1 VELQLKLVQVMQL
14 LLGLLLP
21 LVLALDTRDNSTSST
36 SESSTSI
43 PTTKATTHFHGT
55 LDGPVLVGRVHQQ
68 RVKNEA
74 ARIKITEKSDK
85 LNNGENPEQQH
96 QTTELPLFQRST
108 HQKDDEQ
115 PPVQINSVE
124 LHQIHQLHQSKE
136 ADRDQILGQAVQAEE
151 TGSHQKLEHQ
161 APVIDQQQVEDE
173 RRSNVHQN
181 MQHAFE
187 VDDDRRAHL
196 PVQAVHLP
204 VDDEG
209 RTHHPVQHVHLPT
222 HLPIDDEGRAHLP
235 VDPFSLHHPFLHTS
249 VAEFEY
255 SEWYLLLFSP
265 SNASLLIPNTDS
277 LPNQLTRSLAEKL
290 EVSSSTFHISSID
303 SNRSGGISANI
314 SLARLTVPHLH
325 RNLCR
330 LPEDEPV
337 FEFDGKNF
345 TLLTVR
351 HDKNQHLYIRTNP
364 STTTTGDELGL
375 LLTVTLGG
383 LGMFLLVMAFSFL
396 AAQIVS
402 KQDISGVSDLEDIL
416 VEHREGS
423 IDSCD
428 VMEKEI
434 FIIDNSDESDET
446 HDRFCGEERRPAE
459 ASKEEMK
466 RWKEDRGR
474 ESAGQQQ
481 LHFGRLGAR
490 LGRSW
495 RQLWDAPRLIDI
507 D

>member
-1 VELQLKLVQVMQL
+1 MQL

-21 LVLALDTRDNSTSST
+21 LVLALDTRENSTST
-36 SESSTSI
+36 ISESSTSK
-43 PTTKATTHFHGT
+43 PTTKATTHFDGT
-55 LDGPVLVGRVHQQ
+55 PDGPVLVGLVHLQ
-68 RVKNEA
+68 RVKHDSPS
-74 ARIKITEKSDK
+74 IKMTEKSDK
-85 LNNGENPEQQH
+85 VNSGEYPQQ
-96 QTTELPLFQRST
+96 QQETTEMPVFQRGLHHT
-108 HQKDDEQ
+108 DEE
-115 PPVQINSVE
+115 PSPVQISSVE
-124 LHQIHQLHQSKE
+124 DDQIHQVNQTSEE
-136 ADRDQILGQAVQAEE
+136 ADRDQLLGHKAVETEE
-151 TGSHQKLEHQ
+151 TRSHRKLEHQ
-161 APVIDQQQVEDE
+161 EAPVIDLHQKAVEDV
-173 RRSNVHQN
+173 RRSSHVHQN
-181 MQHAFE
+181 MRHPFE
-187 VDDDRRAHL
+187 VDDKGRAHHHPVQL
-196 PVQAVHLP
+196 PVGN
-204 VDDEG
+204 EG
-209 RTHHPVQHVHLPT
+209 SAHHPVQHVHLPA

-265 SNASLLIPNTDS
+265 SNASLVTPNTDS

-303 SNRSGGISANI
+303 SNRSGVISANI

-325 RNLCR
+325 RNLCH

-446 HDRFCGEERRPAE
+446 HERFCGEERHPGE

-466 RWKEDRGR
+466 RWKESRGEGER
-474 ESAGQQQ
+474 EVGGRQQ

-495 RQLWDAPRLIDI
+495 RELWDAPRLIDI